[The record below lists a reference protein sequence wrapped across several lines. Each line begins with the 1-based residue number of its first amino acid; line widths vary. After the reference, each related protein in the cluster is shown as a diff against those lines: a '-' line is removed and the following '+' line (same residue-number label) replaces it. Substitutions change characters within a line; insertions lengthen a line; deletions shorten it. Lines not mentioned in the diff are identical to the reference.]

1 MWLLFSDF
9 AGQVRRNSQSISEL
23 DCYGYSVVIDFVCLA
38 KIKRVK
44 SAFYAVV
51 LVLGLIIM
59 ISPLPEGTIIL
70 SLILSY
76 FGYRLTGNIY
86 VTIGTSLVTFIVTI
100 ILIKKLNLVSRFHK
114 RLKSL
119 RAHSNGDE
127 KRDATAD

>member
-1 MWLLFSDF
+1 M
-9 AGQVRRNSQSISEL
+9 
-23 DCYGYSVVIDFVCLA
+23 IDFVCLA

-76 FGYRLTGNIY
+76 FGYKFTGNIY
-86 VTIGTSLVTFIVTI
+86 ITIGTSLVTFIVTI

-119 RAHSNGDE
+119 RADSNGDE